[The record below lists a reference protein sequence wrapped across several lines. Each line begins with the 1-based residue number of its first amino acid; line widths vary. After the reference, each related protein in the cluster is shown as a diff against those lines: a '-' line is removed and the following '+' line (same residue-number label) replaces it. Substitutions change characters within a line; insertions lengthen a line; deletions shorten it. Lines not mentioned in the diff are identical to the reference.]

1 MALMTWRV
9 KKKEPMRGRHVSH
22 GTCKMS
28 RMEEQ
33 MALLVAQKVVP
44 CEVLCG
50 RHMDVQL
57 GLKEQNL
64 SPKS

>member
-1 MALMTWRV
+1 
-9 KKKEPMRGRHVSH
+9 MRGRHVSH